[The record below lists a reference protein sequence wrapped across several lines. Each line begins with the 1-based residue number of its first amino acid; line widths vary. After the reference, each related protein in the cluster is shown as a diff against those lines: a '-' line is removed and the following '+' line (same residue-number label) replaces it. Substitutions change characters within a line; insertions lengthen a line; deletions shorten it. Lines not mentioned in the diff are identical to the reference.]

1 MNIEQRDGCEIRKTR
16 KKPPRQ
22 KRNPIET
29 AVGSWYRKHAVRLKS
44 LHDVSDL
51 IAQAPKRWTAYGPLV
66 LLPAGSLTSP
76 AWRDAIDST
85 ANSSVFGSTD
95 DDNENTTEGDENA
108 RGPALL
114 WKTILEEISG
124 SPTAKLTHL
133 AINEGIPLH
142 SKESGDET
150 GVRAGGGGSENILR
164 SPSGLRM
171 LYGDFGPSTLSTPTG
186 NSKEGFPQPRK
197 VTDDDFSHAFWVST
211 KQNGITQTWAPRW
224 TMFSRGNIREKARLL
239 AFHDPGTPSNN
250 AHQQNSPALSHRYIP
265 ATQRAGAVAV
275 DLYAGIGYFAFCYAA
290 LGFRVLCW
298 ELNAWSAEGLRRGA
312 EANRWG
318 VRVVRPPAQSSAE
331 EEEEEE
337 EEMLRDV
344 LAGDETIVVFL
355 EDNARAA
362 GRIRRLDELTL
373 EREAKG
379 ENSRDKGK
387 CNPGIRMS
395 DIVHV
400 NCGLLPTSRGSW
412 ATAWDIAASA
422 PRAWFHIHENVG
434 VSDID
439 AKEEEIRQWF
449 AGRARTLG
457 DAGDVCA
464 EHVELV
470 KTFAPGVWHC
480 VFDLY
485 VSRVVDRIGSI
496 T

>member
-1 MNIEQRDGCEIRKTR
+1 MNAEECNGREPQGTR
-16 KKPPRQ
+16 KKPHRQ
-22 KRNPIET
+22 KQNPIET
-29 AVGSWYRKHAVRLKS
+29 AISSWYRKYVVRLKS

-66 LLPAGSLTSP
+66 LLPAGSFTSP
-76 AWRDAIDST
+76 AWRDAIDLT
-85 ANSSVFGSTD
+85 ADSSVLGPTD
-95 DDNENTTEGDENA
+95 DDNKNTTKGNENA

-114 WKTILEEISG
+114 WKTILDEISG
-124 SPTAKLTHL
+124 SATAKLTHL

-142 SKESGDET
+142 SKESSEVTAGRT
-150 GVRAGGGGSENILR
+150 GNGESENILR

-171 LYGDFGPSTLSTPTG
+171 LYGDFGPSTLSTPTS
-186 NSKEGFPQPRK
+186 NSKEGLPQPGK
-197 VTDDDFSHAFWVST
+197 VTQEDFSGAFWVST

-224 TMFSRGNIREKARLL
+224 TMFSRGNIKEKARLL
-239 AFHDPGTPSNN
+239 AFHDAVTPSNSAN
-250 AHQQNSPALSHRYIP
+250 QQNSPALSHRHIP
-265 ATQRAGAVAV
+265 VTQRAGAVAV

-298 ELNAWSAEGLRRGA
+298 ELNAWSVEGLRRGA
-312 EANRWG
+312 EANRWS
-318 VRVVRPPAQSSAE
+318 VRVVRPAAQSSG
-331 EEEEEE
+331 EEE

-362 GRIRRLDELTL
+362 GRIRRLDELTR
-373 EREAKG
+373 EREARG
-379 ENSRDKGK
+379 ENSGDKGK
-387 CNPGIRMS
+387 NNAGIRMS
-395 DIVHV
+395 DIMHV

-412 ATAWDIAASA
+412 GAAWDIAASA

-439 AKEEEIRQWF
+439 AEKEEIREWF
-449 AGRARTLG
+449 AARARTLG

-485 VSRVVDRIGSI
+485 VRRTADRAGGI